1 MQLMRNSL
9 KQLFPKVKDAHAGLL
24 MQRGLMQWE
33 EGDKAVKAGLI
44 RTISQ
49 VTPNNLYLLA
59 FERWLNKTYEEGNPS
74 FTTLAAS
81 VEGRLYTGL
90 PLGGTL
96 ETGASIHHTY
106 GMPMLPGSS
115 VKGAVRS
122 YTEHLFAE
130 LDVNG
135 DLQFIKS
142 DNINKLLIQEDK
154 QKVIDILFGKD
165 SDEIDDADAGYL
177 IWHDAW
183 WIPKT
188 DDKGNMLSGDM
199 YKPFI
204 NEVVTVHHQAY
215 YSGEANEALDM
226 ENPIPNQ
233 QLAIQGSFYFAI
245 EGDKQWADLAKALL
259 QKMLE
264 NVGIGSKTSSGYGY
278 FKCDDELA
286 NAIGR
291 RYAMGIPV
299 NDSDDPSA
307 AIRQVIKYR
316 DEDQLIEDL
325 SKGKTN
331 FFKELGLDKDNI
343 EDIKLVVQIVME
355 EHAEI
360 VNSWSNAQKKSNMDK
375 AFKFLHK
382 DHSA

>member
-1 MQLMRNSL
+1 MQLMRSSL
-9 KQLFPKVKDAHAGLL
+9 KQLFPKVRDAHAGLL

-33 EGDKAVKAGLI
+33 EGDKLTKAGLI
-44 RTISQ
+44 KTISQ
-49 VTPNNLYLLA
+49 VTPNNLYLIA
-59 FERWLNKTYEEGNPS
+59 FERWLNKTHEEGNPS

-130 LDVNG
+130 LDANG
-135 DLQFIKS
+135 GLQFTKS
-142 DNINKLLIQEDK
+142 DNVNKLLIQEDK

-165 SDEIDDADAGYL
+165 SDDVNDTDAGYL
-177 IWHDAW
+177 VWHDAW
-183 WIPKT
+183 WIPQT
-188 DDKGNMLSGDM
+188 DDKGNMLLGDS

-226 ENPIPNQ
+226 ENPVPNQ
-233 QLAIQGSFYFAI
+233 QLAIQGSFYFVI

-259 QKMLE
+259 QKTIE
-264 NVGIGSKTSSGYGY
+264 NVGLGSKTSSGYGY
-278 FKCDDELA
+278 FKCDDELTNSIA
-286 NAIGR
+286 K
-291 RYAMGIPV
+291 RYAMSAPID
-299 NDSDDPSA
+299 DSDDPFA
-307 AIRQVIKYR
+307 AIRQIIRYK
-316 DEDQLIEDL
+316 EEGQLIEGL
-325 SKGKTN
+325 SKGKN
-331 FFKELGLDKDNI
+331 KFFEELGLDKDSDN
-343 EDIKLVVQIVME
+343 DIQIVVQVILE
-355 EHAEI
+355 EHGEMVKNW
-360 VNSWSNAQKKSNMDK
+360 VNESAKNTKK
-375 AFKFLHK
+375 AYKFLQK
-382 DHSA
+382 SE